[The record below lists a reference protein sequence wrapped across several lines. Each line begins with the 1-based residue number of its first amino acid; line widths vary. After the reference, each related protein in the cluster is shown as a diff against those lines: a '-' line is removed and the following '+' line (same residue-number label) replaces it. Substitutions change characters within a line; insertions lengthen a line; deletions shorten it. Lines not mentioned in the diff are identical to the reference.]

1 MERLTER
8 RDGWVMR
15 NGCHWPCRTCHVAGC
30 ADISTI
36 IERLAAYEDTGLMPE
51 EVTAL
56 QASNQELKKEA
67 LRAIKHFEAQ
77 AQSNYKPFREA
88 GELAVAALRTQ
99 ADTPPNAP
107 LTLEELLEM
116 DGEPVW
122 VEIPTGRVAEWC
134 ISKFDPLMN
143 RVRFWCSGGGWF
155 DGRNVGK
162 SLFVYRRRPEEGTT

>member
-15 NGCHWPCRTCHVAGC
+15 NGCHGPCRTCHVAGC

-67 LRAIKHFEAQ
+67 LPLLQAKIQDRLMVLPCKVQDVVYEVNKRGFISTYKVISIHLSACSILIGWELIDGLYTNLNGFEAS
-77 AQSNYKPFREA
+77 AIGKTVFLTREEA
-88 GELAVAALRTQ
+88 EAAPKKR
-99 ADTPPNAP
+99 
-107 LTLEELLEM
+107 EE
-116 DGEPVW
+116 D
-122 VEIPTGRVAEWC
+122 
-134 ISKFDPLMN
+134 
-143 RVRFWCSGGGWF
+143 
-155 DGRNVGK
+155 
-162 SLFVYRRRPEEGTT
+162 